1 MFDEKAQALIDA
13 YLKTISTNR
22 TPLLSADKRKTIQK
36 VKESQQERIKN
47 IA

>member
-1 MFDEKAQALIDA
+1 MFDEKVQALIDA

-22 TPLLSADKRKTIQK
+22 VPLTADKKATIQK
-36 VKESQQERIKN
+36 DNNLQKQRISN